1 MRQTILQ
8 QAARISKSKTGKI
21 DLLTLWLRRLLVWLV
36 PIVRRGRVRFA
47 TESESSPR
55 YLHFELK
62 CQIHRVRL
70 LRADLFANLRPANTF
85 ESSIFMIPTFG
96 I

>member
-36 PIVRRGRVRFA
+36 PIVRARLSRNLGDRIC
-47 TESESSPR
+47 T
-55 YLHFELK
+55 LELK
-62 CQIHRVRL
+62 MPNTS
-70 LRADLFANLRPANTF
+70 RAFTK
-85 ESSIFMIPTFG
+85 S
-96 I
+96 